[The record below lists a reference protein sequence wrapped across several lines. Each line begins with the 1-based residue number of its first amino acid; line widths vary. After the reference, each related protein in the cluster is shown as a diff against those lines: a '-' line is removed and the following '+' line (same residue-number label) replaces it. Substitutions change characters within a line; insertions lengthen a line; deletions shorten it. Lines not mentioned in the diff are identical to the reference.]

1 MSGEREFIDSAVEP
15 QPDDSADVR
24 WALETA
30 LAMWTRRRRDQTLK
44 WPTAATQAASG
55 RT

>member
-1 MSGEREFIDSAVEP
+1 MSSDRDFFEATVEP

-30 LAMWTRRRRDQTLK
+30 VAMWIRGSRE
-44 WPTAATQAASG
+44 
-55 RT
+55 